1 MTENTKFNA
10 AILII
15 GNEILSGRTQD
26 TNTGTI
32 AKWLNS
38 IGVTVNEVRVIP
50 DIESTIVE
58 TVNHL
63 RKVNNYVFTT
73 GGIGPTHDDI
83 TAQSISKA
91 FNLEYEI
98 HQEAFKILEAYYKV
112 GEFNEGRQKM
122 VWMPKNANLILNP
135 TSGAPGFYVENVF
148 CLPGVPSIL
157 KSMLGGLKDKIVGGN
172 PIISHTIS
180 LKTVESEIANSLTN
194 VQDNNKDV
202 EIGSYPFF
210 QAGKL
215 GVSIVIRSE
224 DQKKIDKCSTEILKF
239 VNQKKI
245 EVVIDNKMLYFAYGS
260 NLNHFQMKR
269 RCKDSVF
276 LKKINLKDFKL
287 TFRSKYRA
295 ADIETK
301 KKFNSSW
308 RII

>member
-1 MTENTKFNA
+1 MMQKTKFNA

-26 TNTGTI
+26 TNTSTI
-32 AKWLNS
+32 AQWLNS
-38 IGVTVNEVRVIP
+38 IGVKVNEVRVIP
-50 DIESTIVE
+50 DIESTIIE

-98 HQEAFKILEAYYKV
+98 HKKAFKILEAYYKP
-112 GEFNEGRQKM
+112 GEFNKGRQKM
-122 VWMPKNANLILNP
+122 VWMPENANLILNP
-135 TSGAPGFYVENVF
+135 TSGAPGFYIENVF

-157 KSMLGGLKDKIVGGN
+157 KAMLGGLKDKIVGGD
-172 PIISHTIS
+172 PILSHTIN
-180 LKTVESEIANSLTN
+180 LKTVESEIANSLTK
-194 VQDNNKDV
+194 VQDKNKDV

-224 DQKKIDKCSTEILKF
+224 IQSNIDRCSEQILNF
-239 VNQKKI
+239 VNEMKI
-245 EVVIDNKMLYFAYGS
+245 
-260 NLNHFQMKR
+260 
-269 RCKDSVF
+269 
-276 LKKINLKDFKL
+276 KIVE
-287 TFRSKYRA
+287 R
-295 ADIETK
+295 
-301 KKFNSSW
+301 
-308 RII
+308 